1 MTRRRAALA
10 GAAAATAWAALQPLD
25 KRVFGCHYSDVALLG
40 KAVTRS
46 RLWPV
51 AGLAVHATNGAA
63 FGVAFRE
70 LQVRTGY
77 EPRRLALALALAE
90 HVVLYPLNAVVDA
103 AHPASGEQGVPKG
116 MVTSPR
122 AFAQATYRHVLFGL
136 VLGRLA
142 GQIGSAD

>member
-25 KRVFGCHYSDVALLG
+25 KRLFRCDYSDVALLG

-51 AGLAVHATNGAA
+51 AGLAVHAGNGAA
-63 FGVAFRE
+63 FGVAYRE

-77 EPRRLALALALAE
+77 EPRRLALALAE
-90 HVVLYPLNAVVDA
+90 HVTLYPLNAVVDRR
-103 AHPASGEQGVPKG
+103 HPASGEQGVPPNLLS
-116 MVTSPR
+116 SPR
-122 AFAQATYRHVLFGL
+122 AFALATWRHALFGV

-142 GQIGSAD
+142 GR

>member
-25 KRVFGCHYSDVALLG
+25 KRIFGCDYSDVALLG

-46 RLWPV
+46 RLWPL
-51 AGLAVHATNGAA
+51 AGLAIHAGNGAV
-63 FGVAFRE
+63 FGLAYRE

-77 EPRRLALALALAE
+77 EPRRLALAAALAE
-90 HVVLYPLNAVVDA
+90 HVALYPLSAVVDRR
-103 AHPASGEQGVPKG
+103 HPASGEVGVPANLL
-116 MVTSPR
+116 SNER
-122 AFAQATYRHVLFGL
+122 AFAQAALRHALFGI

-142 GQIGSAD
+142 SGR

>member
-1 MTRRRAALA
+1 MTRGRAAIA
-10 GAAAATAWAALQPLD
+10 GAAAAAVWAAQQPLD
-25 KRVFGCHYSDVALLG
+25 RRVFGCQYSDVALLG

-63 FGVAFRE
+63 FGLAFRE
-70 LQVRTGY
+70 LQARTGY

-103 AHPASGEQGVPKG
+103 AHPASGAPGIPPDLRS
-116 MVTSPR
+116 SPR
-122 AFAQATYRHVLFGL
+122 AFAQATCRHVLFGVL
-136 VLGRLA
+136 LGRLA
-142 GQIGSAD
+142 TG

>member
-51 AGLAVHATNGAA
+51 AGLAVHAANGAL
-63 FGVAFRE
+63 FGLAFRE

-77 EPRRLALALALAE
+77 EPRRLALALALTENVA
-90 HVVLYPLNAVVDA
+90 LFPLNAVVDRV
-103 AHPASGEQGVPKG
+103 HPASGEPGVPKQLLS
-116 MVTSPR
+116 SPR
-122 AFAQATYRHVLFGL
+122 GFAQATWRHALFGV
-136 VLGRLA
+136 VLGRL
-142 GQIGSAD
+142 S

>member
-1 MTRRRAALA
+1 MTRARSALA

-25 KRVFGCHYSDVALLG
+25 KRLFRCDYSDVALLG

-51 AGLAVHATNGAA
+51 AGLAIHAANGAA
-63 FGVAFRE
+63 FGLAYRE

-90 HVVLYPLNAVVDA
+90 HITLYPLNAVVDSR
-103 AHPASGEQGVPKG
+103 HPASGEKGVPRNLLS
-116 MVTSPR
+116 SPR
-122 AFAQATYRHVLFGL
+122 AFAQATARHAVFGVL
-136 VLGRLA
+136 LGRLA
-142 GQIGSAD
+142 RDG